1 MVFLKLLENPS
12 FDYLMPGKF
21 YLKLFFPV
29 TFSGSGFLLDEFF
42 YPHFVTSNN
51 RDLSSGRWKH
61 IFMIYLIFQILPSFP
76 VWNALVY
83 NLSDRDVDITS

>member
-21 YLKLFFPV
+21 YWKLFSPV

-51 RDLSSGRWKH
+51 RDLSSGRLKH
-61 IFMIYLIFQILPSFP
+61 IFIYLFNFP
-76 VWNALVY
+76 DTAFFSVWNALVY
-83 NLSDRDVDITS
+83 NLSDRDVDITP